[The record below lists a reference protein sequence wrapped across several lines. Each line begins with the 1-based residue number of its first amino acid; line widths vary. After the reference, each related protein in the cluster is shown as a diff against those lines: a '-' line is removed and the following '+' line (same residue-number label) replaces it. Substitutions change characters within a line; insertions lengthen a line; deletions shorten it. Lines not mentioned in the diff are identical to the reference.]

1 MRFRG
6 LVVFLLVLVLSGA
19 GYTVVSAG
27 TTYFRARGL
36 VERAVSDATGQ
47 RRVAAA
53 AGMAMESA
61 GRIRQGILV
70 GAREHGLGLDE
81 ARLAVSESRTSVVVK
96 IEWSQPL
103 LPYGQSS
110 GWVLPLSFEW
120 AFNMP

>member
-6 LVVFLLVLVLSGA
+6 LVVFLLVVLLSGA

-27 TTYFRARGL
+27 TTYFRAKGL
-36 VERAVSDATGQ
+36 VQRVVSEATGK

-53 AGMAMESA
+53 AGRATESA
-61 GRIRQGILV
+61 GRIREGILL

-81 ARLAVSESRTSVVVK
+81 ARLGVSESRASIVVK

-103 LPYGQSS
+103 LPYGPSS
-110 GWVLPLSFEW
+110 GWAIPMAFEW
-120 AFNMP
+120 VFNTP